1 MLSWFI
7 GDKMVGVGIIVA
19 ALVFALVILAVVWLV
34 NRSREKKATLRPL
47 EFLTTPVEF
56 KPHSQLD
63 MVLDEDKQH
72 ILQLLE
78 EDLANEK
85 RARARE
91 RLNRVALNQASA
103 ANQSEPEPKPK
114 KSSS

>member
-34 NRSREKKATLRPL
+34 NRARDKKQNAGSLTSIFEPLQLRS
-47 EFLTTPVEF
+47 
-56 KPHSQLD
+56 HLD
-63 MVLDEDKQH
+63 TVLDEDKQH

-91 RLNRVALNQASA
+91 RLNRVALNQANA
-103 ANQSEPEPKPK
+103 TNQSEPKPK